1 MADADVGATSFSE
14 PLDLVRLSLDEVV
27 FVKLR
32 GDRELKGRL
41 HAYDSHCNLVLGD
54 VEETIYIV
62 EEDESEQEIIKT
74 IKKQEEML
82 FVRGTFDRINSPRDF
97 ALLANMSARRRLSC
111 PDIASISIMNIARLW
126 NLKELYDLTICGSEE
141 VCDAPGTARKRGTRT
156 DPSNPAT
163 RVLRFGD
170 YKSGGIWIYL

>member
-1 MADADVGATSFSE
+1 MAEAPDTGTNPVSE

-62 EEDESEQEIIKT
+62 EEDEEEQETVRT
-74 IKKQEEML
+74 IKKQSEML
-82 FVRGTFDRINSPRDF
+82 FVRGDSVVLISPQ
-97 ALLANMSARRRLSC
+97 A
-111 PDIASISIMNIARLW
+111 
-126 NLKELYDLTICGSEE
+126 
-141 VCDAPGTARKRGTRT
+141 
-156 DPSNPAT
+156 
-163 RVLRFGD
+163 
-170 YKSGGIWIYL
+170 